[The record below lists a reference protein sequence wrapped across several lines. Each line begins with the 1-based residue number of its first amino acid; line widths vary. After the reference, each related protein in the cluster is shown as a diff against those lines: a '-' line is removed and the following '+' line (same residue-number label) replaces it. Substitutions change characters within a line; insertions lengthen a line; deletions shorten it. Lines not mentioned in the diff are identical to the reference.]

1 MFYFIS
7 IINKIKSVI
16 YSFRKLKWK
25 KWYISDIENRTVNRL
40 RPSQVINHN
49 NINIMTETVNA
60 STPIEDR
67 VDIIKKEI
75 GKATDRFDN
84 FLTFAGLQKKE
95 YQTEGIQ
102 FCLKNELASDSLPY
116 QVRGGIVADE
126 MGLGKTIMMIGL
138 ILANFQKRTLVVLPV
153 ALVKQWEQ
161 QILKNT
167 GHQALVFYGAEKK
180 KITQEMLENAPVVI
194 TTYGHMVRRSFVA
207 AISHK
212 DVSKSTHALSG
223 THARENRLYGVKWGR
238 VIFDEAHHL
247 KGRNTQIFRSVSSL
261 NADIRW
267 FVTGTPIQNS
277 IHDLYS
283 LCALLG
289 LPAAYY
295 ANNDNIRA
303 VVKTFVLK
311 RTKQSVGLSLP
322 PLTTKNIV
330 VQWSNPAE
338 MILARNLHSGIGC
351 LNIPGGVGGVD
362 SDPALP
368 AAEAQD
374 MSWFPEPSPVK
385 IGRMIQ
391 AKQSCIYPRLACRKS
406 VPQMPPCED
415 ENYSSK
421 ISKVVRTV
429 LSRKDNGKR
438 KIVFCHFRGEI
449 DYIQSRITTAFPSM
463 VVRYL
468 DGRTKES
475 ERRQILAPDA
485 AIDVLIL
492 QIQTCCEGLNL
503 QQFSEVYFVSPDW
516 NPSVE
521 DQAIARCHRFGQT
534 EPVVVFRFV
543 MAPFKIPATL
553 ETQHLLDAQRERDQ
567 QQYAVLS
574 AQQDAYNGAYADIAS
589 QNSQASTADPYNS
602 EGEDDGEGDG
612 DNINLNLGEDNGCID
627 FDTIE
632 TYTANIQNK
641 KRIFADEIL
650 RV

>member
-1 MFYFIS
+1 
-7 IINKIKSVI
+7 
-16 YSFRKLKWK
+16 
-25 KWYISDIENRTVNRL
+25 
-40 RPSQVINHN
+40 
-49 NINIMTETVNA
+49 MTTDVTTDMTTT
-60 STPIEDR
+60 STPATIEDSMNQ
-67 VDIIKKEI
+67 EI
-75 GKATDRFDN
+75 GKATERFHD
-84 FLTFAGLQKKE
+84 FLTKAGLQKKQ
-95 YQTEGIQ
+95 YQTEGIR
-102 FCLKNELASDSLPY
+102 FCLRNELAGDSLPH

-138 ILANFQKRTLVVLPV
+138 ILANFQERTLVVLPV

-167 GHQALVFYGAEKK
+167 GHQALIFYGAEKK
-180 KITQEMLENAPVVI
+180 RITQQMLESAPVVI
-194 TTYGHMVRRSFVA
+194 TTYGHMICRSPA
-207 AISHK
+207 PISHK
-212 DVSKSTHALSG
+212 DVSKSTHTRAHG
-223 THARENRLYGVKWGR
+223 GANRLYGMKWGR

-247 KGRNTQIFRSVSSL
+247 KGRNTQIFRSVSTL
-261 NADIRW
+261 RAEIRW

-289 LPAAYY
+289 IPAGYY
-295 ANNDNIRA
+295 ADKDNIRTI
-303 VVKTFVLK
+303 VKNFVLK

-338 MILARNLHSGIGC
+338 MILSRSLHSGIAC
-351 LNIPGGVGGVD
+351 LNIPGGPD
-362 SDPALP
+362 TDLAALTALTALP
-368 AAEAQD
+368 ESQHID
-374 MSWFPEPSPVK
+374 MSWFPEPSHVK

-406 VPQMPPCED
+406 VPQMPPAED

-421 ISKVVRTV
+421 ISKVVRTI

-438 KIVFCHFRGEI
+438 KIVFCHFRAEI
-449 DYIQSRITTAFPSM
+449 DYIQARLTMAFPSL

-468 DGRTKES
+468 DGRTREN

-521 DQAIARCHRFGQT
+521 DQAVARCHRFGQT

-543 MAPFKIPATL
+543 MAPFKIPATP
-553 ETQHLLDAQRERDQ
+553 ETQHLLEAQREREQ
-567 QQYAVLS
+567 LR
-574 AQQDAYNGAYADIAS
+574 QQDTDVA
-589 QNSQASTADPYNS
+589 SQASTADIDS
-602 EGEDDGEGDG
+602 DTGDDTSEDD
-612 DNINLNLGEDNGCID
+612 GCID

-632 TYTANIQNK
+632 TYTANVQNK

>member
-1 MFYFIS
+1 MTTASAPATITNTEDS
-7 IINKIKSVI
+7 IN
-16 YSFRKLKWK
+16 
-25 KWYISDIENRTVNRL
+25 
-40 RPSQVINHN
+40 Q
-49 NINIMTETVNA
+49 
-60 STPIEDR
+60 
-67 VDIIKKEI
+67 EI
-75 GKATDRFDN
+75 GKATERFHD
-84 FLTFAGLQKKE
+84 FLTKAGLQKKQ
-95 YQTEGIQ
+95 YQTDGIR
-102 FCLKNELASDSLPY
+102 FCLRNELAGDSLPH

-180 KITQEMLENAPVVI
+180 RITQQMLESAPVVI
-194 TTYGHMVRRSFVA
+194 TTYGHMICRSPA
-207 AISHK
+207 PISHK
-212 DVSKSTHALSG
+212 DVSKSTHGHGRGSA
-223 THARENRLYGVKWGR
+223 NRLYDLKWGR

-247 KGRNTQIFRSVSSL
+247 KGRNTQIFRSVSTL
-261 NADIRW
+261 RAEIRW

-289 LPAAYY
+289 IPAGYY
-295 ANNDNIRA
+295 ADKDNIRTI
-303 VVKTFVLK
+303 VKNFVLK

-338 MILARNLHSGIGC
+338 MILSRSLHSGIAC
-351 LNIPGGVGGVD
+351 LNIPGGPD
-362 SDPALP
+362 ADLAPALP
-368 AAEAQD
+368 ASQHID

-406 VPQMPPCED
+406 VPQMPPAED

-421 ISKVVRTV
+421 ISKVVRTI

-438 KIVFCHFRGEI
+438 KIVFCHFRAEI
-449 DYIQSRITTAFPSM
+449 DYLQARLTTAFPSL

-468 DGRTKES
+468 DGRTREN

-485 AIDVLIL
+485 DIDVLIL

-521 DQAIARCHRFGQT
+521 DQAVARCHRFGQT

-543 MAPFKIPATL
+543 MAPFKIPATP
-553 ETQHLLDAQRERDQ
+553 ETQHLLEAQRER
-567 QQYAVLS
+567 S
-574 AQQDAYNGAYADIAS
+574 AQQDADAT
-589 QNSQASTADPYNS
+589 SQASTADISDS
-602 EGEDDGEGDG
+602 EGEGDDTSEDDG
-612 DNINLNLGEDNGCID
+612 CIA

-632 TYTANIQNK
+632 TYTANVQNK
-641 KRIFADEIL
+641 KRIFADETL

>member
-1 MFYFIS
+1 
-7 IINKIKSVI
+7 
-16 YSFRKLKWK
+16 
-25 KWYISDIENRTVNRL
+25 
-40 RPSQVINHN
+40 
-49 NINIMTETVNA
+49 MTETQTVETPQK
-60 STPIEDR
+60 STK
-67 VDIIKKEI
+67 DIIAEEI
-75 GKATDRFDN
+75 GKATETFHN
-84 FLTFAGLQKKE
+84 FLTRAGLQKKE

-102 FCLKNELASDSLPY
+102 FCLKNELSPETLPH
-116 QVRGGIVADE
+116 QVCGGIVADE

-138 ILANFQKRTLVVLPV
+138 IVANFQKRTLIVLPV

-167 GHQALVFYGAEKK
+167 GHQALIFYGAEKK
-180 KITQEMLENAPVVI
+180 RITDQMLQDAPVVI
-194 TTYGHMVRRSFVA
+194 TTYGHMVRRSFA
-207 AISHK
+207 PISHK
-212 DVSKSTHALSG
+212 DVSNATHAG
-223 THARENRLYGVKWGR
+223 ANIRENRLYGLKWGR

-247 KGRNTQIFRSVSSL
+247 KGRNTQIFKSVTSL
-261 NADIRW
+261 RVDIRW

-289 LPAAYY
+289 IPSGYY
-295 ANNDNIRA
+295 ADKDNIRTI
-303 VVKTFVLK
+303 VKHFVLK

-338 MILARNLHSGIGC
+338 MILSHSLHSGIGC
-351 LNIPGGVGGVD
+351 LNIPGGPVVAE
-362 SDPALP
+362 SAALP
-368 AAEAQD
+368 DADTLAQD

-406 VPQMPPCED
+406 VPQMPPRED

-421 ISKVVRTV
+421 ISKVVRTI

-449 DYIQSRITTAFPSM
+449 DYIQARLTTAFPSL

-468 DGRTKES
+468 DGRTKEN

-485 AIDVLIL
+485 AVDVLIL

-516 NPSVE
+516 NPSIE

-543 MAPFKIPATL
+543 MAPFKIPATP
-553 ETQHLLDAQRERDQ
+553 ETQHLLDAQRER
-567 QQYAVLS
+567 S
-574 AQQDAYNGAYADIAS
+574 AQQDSADVA
-589 QNSQASTADPYNS
+589 SQASTADDIS
-602 EGEDDGEGDG
+602 DDDESDDGHD
-612 DNINLNLGEDNGCID
+612 DRIIV
-627 FDTIE
+627 DTIE

>member
-1 MFYFIS
+1 
-7 IINKIKSVI
+7 
-16 YSFRKLKWK
+16 
-25 KWYISDIENRTVNRL
+25 
-40 RPSQVINHN
+40 
-49 NINIMTETVNA
+49 MT
-60 STPIEDR
+60 TPEPTTTTIEDS
-67 VDIIKKEI
+67 IKQEI
-75 GKATDRFDN
+75 GKATERFHD
-84 FLTFAGLQKKE
+84 FLTKAGLQKKQ
-95 YQTEGIQ
+95 YQTDGIQ
-102 FCLKNELASDSLPY
+102 FCLRNELAADSLPH

-180 KITQEMLENAPVVI
+180 RITQEMLEAAPVVI
-194 TTYGHMVRRSFVA
+194 TTYGHMVCRAPVL
-207 AISHK
+207 ISHK
-212 DVSKSTHALSG
+212 DVSKSTHTRVQTNA
-223 THARENRLYGVKWGR
+223 NRLYGVKWGR

-247 KGRNTQIFRSVSSL
+247 KGRNTQIFKSVSTL
-261 NADIRW
+261 RAEIRW

-289 LPAAYY
+289 IPSGYY
-295 ANNDNIRA
+295 ADKDNIRTI
-303 VVKTFVLK
+303 VKHFVLK

-330 VQWSNPAE
+330 VQWSNPTE
-338 MILARNLHSGIGC
+338 MILSRNLHSGIGC
-351 LNIPGGVGGVD
+351 LNIPG
-362 SDPALP
+362 DPEADPTALP
-368 AAEAQD
+368 ESQH

-421 ISKVVRTV
+421 ISKVVRTI

-449 DYIQSRITTAFPSM
+449 DYIQARITTAFPSL

-485 AIDVLIL
+485 DIDVLIL

-534 EPVVVFRFV
+534 EPVVVFRFI
-543 MAPFKIPATL
+543 MAPFKIPATV
-553 ETQHLLDAQRERDQ
+553 ETQHLLDAQREREQ
-567 QQYAVLS
+567 LR
-574 AQQDAYNGAYADIAS
+574 QQDTDVA
-589 QNSQASTADPYNS
+589 SQASTADISDS
-602 EGEDDGEGDG
+602 EGDHDS
-612 DNINLNLGEDNGCID
+612 EDNGCID

-632 TYTANIQNK
+632 TYTANVQNK

>member
-1 MFYFIS
+1 
-7 IINKIKSVI
+7 
-16 YSFRKLKWK
+16 
-25 KWYISDIENRTVNRL
+25 
-40 RPSQVINHN
+40 
-49 NINIMTETVNA
+49 MTEIQTVETSHA
-60 STPIEDR
+60 STKDMIAE
-67 VDIIKKEI
+67 EI
-75 GKATDRFDN
+75 GTATESFHN
-84 FLTFAGLQKKE
+84 FLTRAGLQKKE

-102 FCLKNELASDSLPY
+102 FCLKNELSPETLPH
-116 QVRGGIVADE
+116 QVCGGIVADE

-138 ILANFQKRTLVVLPV
+138 IVANFQKRTLIVLPV

-180 KITQEMLENAPVVI
+180 RITQQMLQDAPVVI
-194 TTYGHMVRRSFVA
+194 TTYGHMIRRSFA
-207 AISHK
+207 PISHK
-212 DVSKSTHALSG
+212 DVSNATHADVNI
-223 THARENRLYGVKWGR
+223 RENRLYGLKWGR

-247 KGRNTQIFRSVSSL
+247 KGRNTQIFKSVTSL
-261 NADIRW
+261 RADIRW

-289 LPAAYY
+289 IPSGYY
-295 ANNDNIRA
+295 ADKDNIRTI
-303 VVKTFVLK
+303 VKHFVLK

-330 VQWSNPAE
+330 VQWSNTAE
-338 MILARNLHSGIGC
+338 MILSHSLHSGIGC
-351 LNIPGGVGGVD
+351 LNIPGGPVVA
-362 SDPALP
+362 SSALP
-368 AAEAQD
+368 DADTDTLAQD

-421 ISKVVRTV
+421 ISKVVRTI

-449 DYIQSRITTAFPSM
+449 DYIQTRLTTSFPSL

-468 DGRTKES
+468 DGRTKEN

-485 AIDVLIL
+485 AVDVLIL

-516 NPSVE
+516 NPSIE

-543 MAPFKIPATL
+543 MAPFKISATP
-553 ETQHLLDAQRERDQ
+553 ETQHLLDAQRER
-567 QQYAVLS
+567 S
-574 AQQDAYNGAYADIAS
+574 AQQDSADAA
-589 QNSQASTADPYNS
+589 SQASTAHIS
-602 EGEDDGEGDG
+602 HDDESDGGDG
-612 DNINLNLGEDNGCID
+612 GDGGDDNSDNDEDRIIV
-627 FDTIE
+627 DTIE
-632 TYTANIQNK
+632 TYTANVQNK

>member
-1 MFYFIS
+1 MTI
-7 IINKIKSVI
+7 
-16 YSFRKLKWK
+16 
-25 KWYISDIENRTVNRL
+25 T
-40 RPSQVINHN
+40 
-49 NINIMTETVNA
+49 MTETQTVE
-60 STPIEDR
+60 TPQKSAK
-67 VDIIKKEI
+67 DIIAEEI
-75 GKATDRFDN
+75 GKATETFHN
-84 FLTFAGLQKKE
+84 FLTRAGLQKKE
-95 YQTEGIQ
+95 YQTEGIR
-102 FCLKNELASDSLPY
+102 FCLKNELSPETLPH
-116 QVRGGIVADE
+116 QVCGGIVADE

-138 ILANFQKRTLVVLPV
+138 ILANFQKRTLIVLPV

-167 GHQALVFYGAEKK
+167 GHQALIFYGAEKK
-180 KITQEMLENAPVVI
+180 RITEQMLQDAPVVI
-194 TTYGHMVRRSFVA
+194 TTYGHMIRRSFA
-207 AISHK
+207 PISHK
-212 DVSKSTHALSG
+212 GVSKTTQMG
-223 THARENRLYGVKWGR
+223 MNIRENRLYGLKWGR

-247 KGRNTQIFRSVSSL
+247 KGRNTQIFKSVTSL
-261 NADIRW
+261 RAEIRW

-289 LPAAYY
+289 IPSGYY
-295 ANNDNIRA
+295 ADKNNIRPI
-303 VVKTFVLK
+303 VKHFVLK

-338 MILARNLHSGIGC
+338 MILSHSLHSGIGC
-351 LNIPGGVGGVD
+351 LNIPGGPVVAE
-362 SDPALP
+362 SAALP
-368 AAEAQD
+368 DTLAQD

-406 VPQMPPCED
+406 VPQMPPRED

-421 ISKVVRTV
+421 ISKVVRTI

-449 DYIQSRITTAFPSM
+449 DYIQSRLTTAFPSL

-468 DGRTKES
+468 DGRTKEN

-485 AIDVLIL
+485 AVDVLIL

-516 NPSVE
+516 NPSIE

-543 MAPFKIPATL
+543 MAPFKIPATP
-553 ETQHLLDAQRERDQ
+553 ETQHLLDAQRER
-567 QQYAVLS
+567 S
-574 AQQDAYNGAYADIAS
+574 AQQDSADVA
-589 QNSQASTADPYNS
+589 SQASTADDIS
-602 EGEDDGEGDG
+602 DDDESDG
-612 DNINLNLGEDNGCID
+612 DNGDNDRIIV
-627 FDTIE
+627 DTIE
-632 TYTANIQNK
+632 TYTANVQNK

-650 RV
+650 KV

>member
-1 MFYFIS
+1 MTTASAPATITNTEDS
-7 IINKIKSVI
+7 I
-16 YSFRKLKWK
+16 
-25 KWYISDIENRTVNRL
+25 NR
-40 RPSQVINHN
+40 
-49 NINIMTETVNA
+49 
-60 STPIEDR
+60 
-67 VDIIKKEI
+67 EI
-75 GKATDRFDN
+75 GKATERFHD
-84 FLTFAGLQKKE
+84 FLTKAGLQKKQ
-95 YQTEGIQ
+95 YQTDGIR
-102 FCLKNELASDSLPY
+102 FCLRNELAGDSLPH

-138 ILANFQKRTLVVLPV
+138 ILANFQNRTLVVLPV

-180 KITQEMLENAPVVI
+180 RITQQMLESAPVVI
-194 TTYGHMVRRSFVA
+194 TTYGHMICRSPA
-207 AISHK
+207 PISHK
-212 DVSKSTHALSG
+212 DVSKSTHAHGRGS
-223 THARENRLYGVKWGR
+223 ANRLYDLKWGR

-247 KGRNTQIFRSVSSL
+247 KGRNTQIFRSVSTL
-261 NADIRW
+261 RAEIRW

-289 LPAAYY
+289 IPAGYY
-295 ANNDNIRA
+295 ADKDNIRTI
-303 VVKTFVLK
+303 VKNFVLK

-338 MILARNLHSGIGC
+338 MILSRSLHSGIAC
-351 LNIPGGVGGVD
+351 LNIPGGAD
-362 SDPALP
+362 ADLASALP
-368 AAEAQD
+368 ASQHID

-406 VPQMPPCED
+406 VPQMPPAED

-421 ISKVVRTV
+421 ISKVVRTI

-438 KIVFCHFRGEI
+438 KIVFCHFRAEI
-449 DYIQSRITTAFPSM
+449 DYLQARLTTAFPSL

-468 DGRTKES
+468 DGRTREN

-485 AIDVLIL
+485 DIDVLIL

-543 MAPFKIPATL
+543 MAPFKIPATP
-553 ETQHLLDAQRERDQ
+553 ETQHLLEAQRER
-567 QQYAVLS
+567 S
-574 AQQDAYNGAYADIAS
+574 GQQDADAT
-589 QNSQASTADPYNS
+589 SQASTADI
-602 EGEDDGEGDG
+602 EDDDDTGEDT
-612 DNINLNLGEDNGCID
+612 GEDNECIA

-632 TYTANIQNK
+632 TYTANVQNK

>member
-1 MFYFIS
+1 MRIDVSKIS
-7 IINKIKSVI
+7 
-16 YSFRKLKWK
+16 
-25 KWYISDIENRTVNRL
+25 SDAHAHTCIQKDIGEA
-40 RPSQVINHN
+40 
-49 NINIMTETVNA
+49 TE
-60 STPIEDR
+60 
-67 VDIIKKEI
+67 
-75 GKATDRFDN
+75 RFHD
-84 FLTFAGLQKKE
+84 FLTFAGLQRKE
-95 YQTEGIQ
+95 YQTEGIK
-102 FCLKNELASDSLPY
+102 FCLKNEIASSSLPH
-116 QVRGGIVADE
+116 QICGGIVADE

-138 ILANFQKRTLVVLPV
+138 ILANFQKRTLIVLPV

-180 KITQEMLENAPVVI
+180 TITQQMLESAPVVI
-194 TTYGHMVRRSFVA
+194 TTYGHMVRRSFA

-212 DVSKSTHALSG
+212 DVSKSTH
-223 THARENRLYGVKWGR
+223 THARARDNRLYGLKWSR
-238 VIFDEAHHL
+238 VIFDEAHHVR
-247 KGRNTQIFRSVSSL
+247 GRNTQIFKSVSTL

-295 ANNDNIRA
+295 ADKDNIRTI
-303 VVKTFVLK
+303 VKTFVLK

-330 VQWSNPAE
+330 VPWSNPAE

-351 LNIPGGVGGVD
+351 LNIPSAGGPIAN

-368 AAEAQD
+368 DADTQN

-421 ISKVVRTV
+421 ISKVVRTI

-449 DYIQSRITTAFPSM
+449 DYIQARLVTAFPSL

-516 NPSVE
+516 NPSIE

-534 EPVVVFRFV
+534 EPVVVFRFI
-543 MAPFKIPATL
+543 MAPFKIPATP
-553 ETQHLLDAQRERDQ
+553 ETQHLLDAQIERENQLADII
-567 QQYAVLS
+567 
-574 AQQDAYNGAYADIAS
+574 AQQDAYSGAYADIAS
-589 QNSQASTADPYNS
+589 QASQASTADIFS
-602 EGEDDGEGDG
+602 DDDI
-612 DNINLNLGEDNGCID
+612 DNDDDSYADNVDNRCID

-632 TYTANIQNK
+632 TYTANVQNK

>member
-1 MFYFIS
+1 
-7 IINKIKSVI
+7 
-16 YSFRKLKWK
+16 
-25 KWYISDIENRTVNRL
+25 
-40 RPSQVINHN
+40 
-49 NINIMTETVNA
+49 MTTDMTTDVTTTSA
-60 STPIEDR
+60 SATIEDSMNQ
-67 VDIIKKEI
+67 EI
-75 GKATDRFDN
+75 GKATERFHD
-84 FLTFAGLQKKE
+84 FLTKAGLQKKQ
-95 YQTEGIQ
+95 YQTEGIK
-102 FCLKNELASDSLPY
+102 FCLRNELAGDSLPH

-167 GHQALVFYGAEKK
+167 GHQALIFYGAEKK
-180 KITQEMLENAPVVI
+180 RITQQMLESAPVVI
-194 TTYGHMVRRSFVA
+194 TTYGHMICRSPA
-207 AISHK
+207 PISHK
-212 DVSKSTHALSG
+212 DVSKSTHTRAHGS
-223 THARENRLYGVKWGR
+223 ANRLYDLKWGR

-247 KGRNTQIFRSVSSL
+247 KGRNTQIFRSVSTL
-261 NADIRW
+261 RAEIRW

-289 LPAAYY
+289 IPAGYY
-295 ANNDNIRA
+295 ADKDNIRTI
-303 VVKTFVLK
+303 VKNFVLK

-338 MILARNLHSGIGC
+338 MILSRSLHSGIAC
-351 LNIPGGVGGVD
+351 LNIPGGPD
-362 SDPALP
+362 TDLAALTALP
-368 AAEAQD
+368 ESQHID
-374 MSWFPEPSPVK
+374 MSWFPEPSHVK

-406 VPQMPPCED
+406 VPQMPPAED

-421 ISKVVRTV
+421 ISKVVRTI

-438 KIVFCHFRGEI
+438 KIVFCHFRAEI
-449 DYIQSRITTAFPSM
+449 DYIQARLTMAFPSL

-468 DGRTKES
+468 DGRTREN

-521 DQAIARCHRFGQT
+521 DQAVARCHRFGQT

-543 MAPFKIPATL
+543 MAPFKIPATP
-553 ETQHLLDAQRERDQ
+553 ETQHLLEAQRER
-567 QQYAVLS
+567 S
-574 AQQDAYNGAYADIAS
+574 AQQDANANADAT
-589 QNSQASTADPYNS
+589 SQASTADI
-602 EGEDDGEGDG
+602 DDSDYEGEGD
-612 DNINLNLGEDNGCID
+612 DASEDDGCID

-632 TYTANIQNK
+632 TYTANVQNK

>member
-1 MFYFIS
+1 
-7 IINKIKSVI
+7 
-16 YSFRKLKWK
+16 
-25 KWYISDIENRTVNRL
+25 
-40 RPSQVINHN
+40 
-49 NINIMTETVNA
+49 MTESETVNTLTSA
-60 STPIEDR
+60 SIEDS
-67 VDIIKKEI
+67 VKQEI
-75 GKATDRFDN
+75 GKATKRFDD

-102 FCLKNELASDSLPY
+102 FCLKNELASESLPH

-138 ILANFQKRTLVVLPV
+138 ILANFQKRTLIVLPV
-153 ALVKQWEQ
+153 ALLKQWEQ

-167 GHQALVFYGAEKK
+167 GHQALVFYGEEKK
-180 KITQEMLENAPVVI
+180 RITQQMLENAPVVI
-194 TTYGHMVRRSFVA
+194 TTYGHMVRRSFA
-207 AISHK
+207 AITHK
-212 DVSKSTHALSG
+212 DVSNSTH
-223 THARENRLYGVKWGR
+223 TRARENRLYGVKWGR

-247 KGRNTQIFRSVSSL
+247 KGRKTQIFCSVSTL

-295 ANNDNIRA
+295 ANKDNIRA
-303 VVKTFVLK
+303 VVKHFILK

-338 MILARNLHSGIGC
+338 MILSRNLHSGIGC
-351 LNIPGGVGGVD
+351 LNIPGVT
-362 SDPALP
+362 DPALP
-368 AAEAQD
+368 DADALD

-421 ISKVVRTV
+421 ISKVVRTI

-449 DYIQSRITTAFPSM
+449 DYIQARLTTAFPSL

-468 DGRTKES
+468 DGRTKEN

-534 EPVVVFRFV
+534 EPVIVFRFV
-543 MAPFKIPATL
+543 MAPFKILATP
-553 ETQHLLDAQRERDQ
+553 ETQHLLDAQREREHQRAD
-567 QQYAVLS
+567 LL
-574 AQQDAYNGAYADIAS
+574 AQQDTYSGA
-589 QNSQASTADPYNS
+589 SQASTAEPYSS
-602 EGEDDGEGDG
+602 EGEDDS
-612 DNINLNLGEDNGCID
+612 DNDEIDMNHGSDNGCID
-627 FDTIE
+627 FDTVE
-632 TYTANIQNK
+632 TYTANVQNK

>member
-1 MFYFIS
+1 
-7 IINKIKSVI
+7 
-16 YSFRKLKWK
+16 L
-25 KWYISDIENRTVNRL
+25 
-40 RPSQVINHN
+40 
-49 NINIMTETVNA
+49 
-60 STPIEDR
+60 
-67 VDIIKKEI
+67 
-75 GKATDRFDN
+75 
-84 FLTFAGLQKKE
+84 
-95 YQTEGIQ
+95 
-102 FCLKNELASDSLPY
+102 
-116 QVRGGIVADE
+116 
-126 MGLGKTIMMIGL
+126 
-138 ILANFQKRTLVVLPV
+138 
-153 ALVKQWEQ
+153 
-161 QILKNT
+161 
-167 GHQALVFYGAEKK
+167 
-180 KITQEMLENAPVVI
+180 
-194 TTYGHMVRRSFVA
+194 
-207 AISHK
+207 
-212 DVSKSTHALSG
+212 
-223 THARENRLYGVKWGR
+223 KWGR

-247 KGRNTQIFRSVSSL
+247 KGRNTQIFRSVSTL
-261 NADIRW
+261 RAEIRW

-289 LPAAYY
+289 IPAGYY
-295 ANNDNIRA
+295 ADKDNIRTI
-303 VVKTFVLK
+303 VKNFVLK

-338 MILARNLHSGIGC
+338 MILSRSLHSGIAC
-351 LNIPGGVGGVD
+351 LNIPGGPDADLV
-362 SDPALP
+362 PALP
-368 AAEAQD
+368 ASQHID

-406 VPQMPPCED
+406 VPQMPPAED

-421 ISKVVRTV
+421 ISKVVRTI

-438 KIVFCHFRGEI
+438 KIVFCHFRAEI
-449 DYIQSRITTAFPSM
+449 DYIQARITTAFPSL

-468 DGRTKES
+468 DGRTREN

-521 DQAIARCHRFGQT
+521 DQAVARCHRFGQT

-543 MAPFKIPATL
+543 MAPFKIPATA
-553 ETQHLLDAQRERDQ
+553 ETQHLLEAQREREQ
-567 QQYAVLS
+567 RR
-574 AQQDAYNGAYADIAS
+574 QQDTDGA
-589 QNSQASTADPYNS
+589 SQASTADIDD
-602 EGEDDGEGDG
+602 EDGTGD
-612 DNINLNLGEDNGCID
+612 DTNDTNEDNGCIA

-632 TYTANIQNK
+632 TYTANVQNK
-641 KRIFADEIL
+641 KRIFADETL